1 MEVTES
7 KIDSESGAFVE
18 VISGYKVRPSRIW

>member
-1 MEVTES
+1 MVVTES

-18 VISGYKVRPSRIW
+18 VISGHKVRPSRI